1 MASDWLKKVGK
12 VVRVTA
18 ETTAEVVRDTAV
30 ATSEAV
36 RTTAGVG
43 VGSIALE
50 LVQTGYTPG
59 DEITG
64 SLTLNL
70 EEPTPAERLVVRLSA
85 TGSRTRHQKHNGEK
99 ALVHEKETLYSFDL
113 EIDGERTY
121 PAGETR
127 YDFSLRIPTD
137 ANSEVPIPDVGIL
150 SDVVKVASAF
160 SRGVSHPTRWTVRGF
175 LHIPWKRNIKKDL
188 AIQVSEDV
196 PSETPA
202 T

>member
-43 VGSIALE
+43 VGSIAVD
-50 LVQTGYTPG
+50 LVQTGYKPG
-59 DEITG
+59 DKITG
-64 SLTLNL
+64 TLTLKL
-70 EEPTPAERLVVRLSA
+70 EEATPAERLVVRLSA
-85 TGSRTRHQKHNGEK
+85 TGSRTRHKNRNGEK

-113 EIDGERTY
+113 EVDDERTY
-121 PAGETR
+121 PAGESN
-127 YDFSLRIPTD
+127 YNFSLRIPTD
-137 ANSEVPIPDVGIL
+137 ANSDVSIPDAGIL
-150 SDVVKVASAF
+150 TDVVKVASAF
-160 SRGVSHPTRWTVRGF
+160 SRGVSHPTKWTVRAF

-188 AIQVSEDV
+188 AIQVAE
-196 PSETPA
+196 EEEC
-202 T
+202 

>member
-50 LVQTGYTPG
+50 LVQTGYAPG
-59 DEITG
+59 DKITG

-70 EEPTPAERLVVRLSA
+70 EDPTPAQRLVVRLSA
-85 TGSRTRHQKHNGEK
+85 VGSRTRHQSRNGEK

-113 EIDGERTY
+113 EVDDARTY
-121 PAGETR
+121 PAGESK

-137 ANSEVPIPDVGIL
+137 TNSDVSIPDAGIL
-150 SDVVKVASAF
+150 TDVVRVASAF
-160 SRGVSHPTRWTVRGF
+160 SRGVSHPTKWTVRAF
-175 LHIPWKRNIKKDL
+175 LHIPWKRDVKKEL
-188 AIQVSEDV
+188 AIQVSED
-196 PSETPA
+196 EEC
-202 T
+202 